1 MNNVFTAKLLQNLQ
15 AKKKGNKGFTLIELL
30 VVVIIIGVLAAV
42 ALPNLLAQV
51 GKARETE
58 GKNAIG
64 TINRGQQAYHFEAA
78 IFSPAI
84 DDATLATVN
93 NPLGVAIDSQYY
105 TFSVPTGTAALG
117 NQSAT
122 PVAAN
127 QNGTRGYAGEINFA
141 AGTGLYAT
149 VLCQARSVGTT
160 PAIANINPA
169 IAAAPAVL
177 DDPATTTINEAV
189 AAVTAA
195 AATCGTDS
203 NVLR

>member
-64 TINRGQQAYHFEAA
+64 TINRGQQAYHFEARRFTPTIA
-78 IFSPAI
+78 DTGANGL
-84 DDATLATVN
+84 DTVT

-105 TFSVPTGTAALG
+105 TFNVAGDDQDFTADPAPLAAASVSATAA
-117 NQSAT
+117 
-122 PVAAN
+122 PVAA
-127 QNGTRGYAGEINFA
+127 QADGVRDYAGAINFA
-141 AGTGLYAT
+141 TASGLYGT
-149 VLCQARSVGTT
+149 VLCQGQAIGTAPT
-160 PAIANINPA
+160 PTATAG
-169 IAAAPAVL
+169 AAGTCASG
-177 DDPATTTINEAV
+177 
-189 AAVTAA
+189 TA
-195 AATCGTDS
+195 
-203 NVLR
+203 LR